1 LTWTYDNYFIID
13 GAIHPEN
20 EKMKVILIHN
30 PDAGDHGQPS
40 GDEILKLI
48 RKAGH
53 SVVYQSSK
61 DVSWDKVL
69 HDSADIIALA
79 GGDGLVG
86 NAAKRLVGRH
96 LPIAILPVGTANNVA
111 NSLGLTNKPLQQLVG
126 AWATARRMKFDV
138 GVATGPWGSTCFIE
152 GLGVGFFTNLMAETE
167 KGSVDFD
174 RFNASEAKITCALE
188 VIRNRLQSY
197 PASRLK
203 VTLDDQNLSGEY
215 VLLEVMNI
223 RSIGPNLAFAPAADP
238 SDGLLDLVLVSKS
251 ERDQISRYLSD
262 RIEGKSSAP
271 ELIVRRSRRLQ
282 IECKGLLV
290 HIDDDL
296 WPEDNPPSSPIAV
309 DIKLSS
315 EHLEMLTPA

>member
-1 LTWTYDNYFIID
+1 
-13 GAIHPEN
+13 
-20 EKMKVILIHN
+20 MKVILIHN
-30 PDAGDHGQPS
+30 PDAGDHCQPS
-40 GDEILKLI
+40 GDEILDLI

-69 HDSADIIALA
+69 HDRADIIALA

-86 NAAKRLVGRH
+86 NAAKRLIGRH
-96 LPIAILPVGTANNVA
+96 IPIAILPMGTANNVA
-111 NSLGLTNKPLQQLVG
+111 NALGLTNKPPQQLVDG
-126 AWATARRMKFDV
+126 WATARRTKFDV

-152 GLGVGFFTNLMAETE
+152 GLGIGFFTNLMAEE
-167 KGSVDFD
+167 AKGNVDLG
-174 RFNASEAKITCALE
+174 RFNPSEAKITCALE
-188 VIRNRLQSY
+188 VIKNRLQSY

-215 VLLEVMNI
+215 ILLEVMNI
-223 RSIGPNLAFAPAADP
+223 RSIGPNLALAPAADP

-262 RIEGKSSAP
+262 RIAGKSSSP
-271 ELIVRRSRRLQ
+271 ELIVRQSRRLQ
-282 IECKGLLV
+282 IECQGLLI

-296 WPEDNPPSSPIAV
+296 WPEDGSPPSSPIAV
-309 DIKLSS
+309 DVKLSS
-315 EHLEMLTPA
+315 EYLEMLTPA

>member
-1 LTWTYDNYFIID
+1 
-13 GAIHPEN
+13 
-20 EKMKVILIHN
+20 MKVILIHN
-30 PDAGDHGQPS
+30 PDAGDHCQPS
-40 GDEILKLI
+40 GDEILDLI

-69 HDSADIIALA
+69 HDRADIIALA

-111 NSLGLTNKPLQQLVG
+111 NALGLTNKPLQQLVDG
-126 AWATARRMKFDV
+126 WATARRTKFDV

-152 GLGVGFFTNLMAETE
+152 GLGIGFFTNLMAEE
-167 KGSVDFD
+167 AKGNLDLG

-188 VIRNRLQSY
+188 VIKNRLQSY

-215 VLLEVMNI
+215 ILLEVMNI
-223 RSIGPNLAFAPAADP
+223 RSIGPNLALAPAADP

-251 ERDQISRYLSD
+251 ERDHISKYLSD

-271 ELIVRRSRRLQ
+271 GLIVRQSRGLQ
-282 IECKGLLV
+282 IECKGLLI
-290 HIDDDL
+290 HIDDEL
-296 WPEDNPPSSPIAV
+296 WPEDGSPPSSPIV
-309 DIKLSS
+309 IDVKLSS
-315 EHLEMLTPA
+315 EYLEMLTPV